1 MAAPAPQPAAAP
13 PPAPQ
18 PGPAG
23 ARTARRVK
31 FGHVLSAE
39 WTKIRTVKS
48 TFWTLLAGAVVLIGF
63 SALWALAF
71 SASYD
76 EMSAGDR
83 ASFTPMLPT
92 QVAFYFGMVIF
103 GALGVLV
110 ITSEHA
116 TGMIRTALTA
126 VPRRAHYLA
135 AKTTVLGTVVLLVG
149 LVVSFACFYAAQA
162 ILATKDL
169 DGSLGDPGMLR
180 SVGGGGLYLAL
191 IAVLALA
198 IGTLLR
204 HTAGS
209 IVVVFV
215 VMFVLGIV
223 GGFLPGSWG
232 EKVNEFLPSNAGGAI
247 LSPVR
252 QSGELA
258 PWTGLG
264 LFAVYTFVVL
274 AAALVMFEKRDA

>member
-1 MAAPAPQPAAAP
+1 M
-13 PPAPQ
+13 
-18 PGPAG
+18 
-23 ARTARRVK
+23 
-31 FGHVLSAE
+31 
-39 WTKIRTVKS
+39 
-48 TFWTLLAGAVVLIGF
+48 
-63 SALWALAF
+63 AF

-76 EMSAGDR
+76 EMSDSDR

-135 AKTTVLGTVVLLVG
+135 AKTVVLG
-149 LVVSFACFYAAQA
+149 LVVLVVGIAVSFASFYVSQL

-169 DGSLGDPGMLR
+169 DGSIGDTGILR
-180 SVGGGGLYLAL
+180 AVIGGGLYLAL
-191 IAVLALA
+191 IAVLALG

-232 EKVNEFLPSNAGGAI
+232 ETVNKFLPSNAGTAI

-252 QSGELA
+252 ESEQLA

-264 LFAVYTFVVL
+264 LFAVYTLAVL
-274 AAALVMFEKRDA
+274 AAALALFERRDA

>member
-1 MAAPAPQPAAAP
+1 MAAPAPQSAP
-13 PPAPQ
+13 R
-18 PGPAG
+18 PGPAPTVG
-23 ARTARRVK
+23 RAIRRVR
-31 FGHVLSAE
+31 FTHLLSSE

-48 TFWTLLAGAVVLIGF
+48 TLWTLLAGAGVLIGF

-76 EMSAGDR
+76 ELSPQDR
-83 ASFTPMLPT
+83 AMFTPMLPT
-92 QVAFYFGMVIF
+92 QVAFNFGMVIF

-126 VPRRAHYLA
+126 VPQRAHYLA
-135 AKTTVLGTVVLLVG
+135 AKTTVLGVVVLLVG
-149 LVVSFACFYAAQA
+149 VVVSFACFYASQA

-169 DGSLGDPGMLR
+169 DGSLSDPGTLR
-180 SVGGGGLYLAL
+180 AVVGGGLYLAL
-191 IAVLALA
+191 IAVLALG

-215 VMFVLGIV
+215 VMFILGIV
-223 GGFLPGSWG
+223 GAFLPGSWG

-247 LSPVR
+247 LSPEQ
-252 QSGELA
+252 QSGQLA

-264 LFAVYTFVVL
+264 LFAVYTIVVL
-274 AAALVMFEKRDA
+274 AAALALFEKRDA

>member
-1 MAAPAPQPAAAP
+1 MAAPAP
-13 PPAPQ
+13 PAPSA
-18 PGPAG
+18 PSGG
-23 ARTARRVK
+23 ARDDRRVR

-63 SALWALAF
+63 SALWAVAF
-71 SASYD
+71 SASFD
-76 EMSAGDR
+76 DMSEHDR
-83 ASFTPMLPT
+83 ATFTPMLPT

-135 AKTTVLGTVVLLVG
+135 AKTAVLGAVVLLVG
-149 LVVSFACFYAAQA
+149 IAVSFACFFVSQG
-162 ILATKDL
+162 ILASKDL
-169 DGSLGDPGMLR
+169 DGSLGDPGMAR
-180 SVGGGGLYLAL
+180 SVVGGGVYLAL
-191 IAVLALA
+191 IAVLALGV
-198 IGTLLR
+198 GTLLR

-209 IVVVFV
+209 VVAVFV
-215 VMFVLGIV
+215 LMFVLGIV
-223 GGFLPGSWG
+223 GGFLPGAWG
-232 EKVNEFLPSNAGGAI
+232 EKANKVLPSNAGNAI

-252 QSGELA
+252 QSDQLA

-264 LFAVYTFVVL
+264 LFALYTLAVL
-274 AAALVMFEKRDA
+274 AAALVLFERRDA